1 MKIRKEKSSII
12 LPKANYLS
20 AAQARKFSV
29 LWTEAEQKWAFH
41 TQERKGKIIMQLCF
55 FFIISKETLINFL
68 FNLNSLKLKKTKEPV
83 FLSPL
88 YIKLLVYKRT

>member
-1 MKIRKEKSSII
+1 
-12 LPKANYLS
+12 
-20 AAQARKFSV
+20 
-29 LWTEAEQKWAFH
+29 
-41 TQERKGKIIMQLCF
+41 MQLCF